1 MTRRMQGDAPDGR
14 APITG
19 WLVLALIVIVV
30 DQVTKVGFDNL
41 LSYGE
46 RLPVLPFFD
55 FVLLYNRGAAF
66 SFLAGADGWQRW
78 FFTLL
83 GVVAVPLLIWLIRR
97 HHVSALAARA
107 AAGPARTAV
116 GPSQHLQP
124 WTVAVQSSTA
134 GITTSAS
141 PSPAPKRAAA
151 CVIGDELL
159 NGKVQ
164 DSNTVTLAR
173 ALFNVRPVH
182 GVGRSVRV
190 HCRKLNR
197 SWNGPFELTR
207 VGRHRAP
214 PCGNGPGRH

>member
-1 MTRRMQGDAPDGR
+1 MTSIIAVR
-14 APITG
+14 
-19 WLVLALIVIVV
+19 
-30 DQVTKVGFDNL
+30 
-41 LSYGE
+41 
-46 RLPVLPFFD
+46 D
-55 FVLLYNRGAAF
+55 FVKVHLGAKHTVRTAMATSRAAAAARLGRG
-66 SFLAGADGWQRW
+66 
-78 FFTLL
+78 
-83 GVVAVPLLIWLIRR
+83 
-97 HHVSALAARA
+97 LAARA